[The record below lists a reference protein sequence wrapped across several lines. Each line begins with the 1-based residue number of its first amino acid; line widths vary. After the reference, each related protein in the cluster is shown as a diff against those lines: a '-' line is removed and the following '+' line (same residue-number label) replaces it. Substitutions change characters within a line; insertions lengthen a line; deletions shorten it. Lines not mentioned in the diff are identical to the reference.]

1 MLILLSVL
9 YFCVKRHRQHGA
21 QLEPDATSQAL
32 QRACLVSRTLAATER
47 HAQDKV
53 DPVRSPM
60 LSLVGMSG
68 AAFVM
73 SCKLAVPLRPAM
85 GKGLLRADATG
96 THPRKEHAP
105 IMLQPQVGDSA
116 SAASQGSLPFGNGG
130 QKQEVLASLGQSKRP
145 PHARRARE
153 ALVLAHDSS
162 ICTPIVAATAVAI
175 MLAFAPAKAQAS
187 AVAIGAAYYV
197 LNANGYLGSQYEVD
211 PLRAGMVFLGFFACY
226 ALILWL
232 LEER

>member
-1 MLILLSVL
+1 
-9 YFCVKRHRQHGA
+9 
-21 QLEPDATSQAL
+21 
-32 QRACLVSRTLAATER
+32 
-47 HAQDKV
+47 
-53 DPVRSPM
+53 M

-68 AAFVM
+68 AAFV
-73 SCKLAVPLRPAM
+73 SKPPLAVPLRPAM
-85 GKGLLRADATG
+85 GKGLLRAT
-96 THPRKEHAP
+96 PKEHGP

-162 ICTPIVAATAVAI
+162 TRTPTVAATAVAI

-211 PLRAGMVFLGFFACY
+211 PLRAGMVFLGFFAWY

>member
-1 MLILLSVL
+1 
-9 YFCVKRHRQHGA
+9 
-21 QLEPDATSQAL
+21 
-32 QRACLVSRTLAATER
+32 
-47 HAQDKV
+47 
-53 DPVRSPM
+53 M

-162 ICTPIVAATAVAI
+162 IRTPTVAATAVAI

-197 LNANGYLGSQYEVD
+197 LNANGYLGYPYEVD

-232 LEER
+232 ESRAR

>member
-1 MLILLSVL
+1 
-9 YFCVKRHRQHGA
+9 
-21 QLEPDATSQAL
+21 
-32 QRACLVSRTLAATER
+32 
-47 HAQDKV
+47 
-53 DPVRSPM
+53 M

-162 ICTPIVAATAVAI
+162 IRTPTVAATAVAI

-187 AVAIGAAYYV
+187 VAVGVAVGVALSNQY
-197 LNANGYLGSQYEVD
+197 GYNYDVD
-211 PLRAGMVFLGFFACY
+211 PLRAGVVILGLIALNIFL
-226 ALILWL
+226 IWL
-232 LEER
+232 ETDRRRR

>member
-1 MLILLSVL
+1 
-9 YFCVKRHRQHGA
+9 
-21 QLEPDATSQAL
+21 
-32 QRACLVSRTLAATER
+32 
-47 HAQDKV
+47 
-53 DPVRSPM
+53 M

-68 AAFVM
+68 AAFV
-73 SCKLAVPLRPAM
+73 SKPPLAVPLRPAM

-96 THPRKEHAP
+96 TFRPVPVIRAITPRKEHAP

-153 ALVLAHDSS
+153 ALVLAYDSS
-162 ICTPIVAATAVAI
+162 IRTPTVAATAVAI

-187 AVAIGAAYYV
+187 AVAVGVAVYSVYASQYP
-197 LNANGYLGSQYEVD
+197 GYQYEVD

-232 LEER
+232 ERRAR

>member
-1 MLILLSVL
+1 M
-9 YFCVKRHRQHGA
+9 
-21 QLEPDATSQAL
+21 
-32 QRACLVSRTLAATER
+32 
-47 HAQDKV
+47 
-53 DPVRSPM
+53 
-60 LSLVGMSG
+60 
-68 AAFVM
+68 
-73 SCKLAVPLRPAM
+73 RPAM
-85 GKGLLRADATG
+85 GKGLIRADATG

-162 ICTPIVAATAVAI
+162 IRTPTVAATAVAI

-187 AVAIGAAYYV
+187 AVAIGAAFYV
-197 LNANGYLGSQYEVD
+197 LNANGYLGYPYEVD

-232 LEER
+232 ERRAR

>member
-1 MLILLSVL
+1 
-9 YFCVKRHRQHGA
+9 
-21 QLEPDATSQAL
+21 
-32 QRACLVSRTLAATER
+32 
-47 HAQDKV
+47 
-53 DPVRSPM
+53 M
-60 LSLVGMSG
+60 LSLVGMPV

-73 SCKLAVPLRPAM
+73 SCMCCKPPRLAVPLRPAM

-162 ICTPIVAATAVAI
+162 IRTPTVAATAVAI

-187 AVAIGAAYYV
+187 VAVGVAVGVALSNQY
-197 LNANGYLGSQYEVD
+197 GYNYDVD
-211 PLRAGMVFLGFFACY
+211 PLRAGVVILGLIALNIFL
-226 ALILWL
+226 IWL
-232 LEER
+232 ETDRRRR